1 MEKKMMAQRYYFN
14 EIITLAK
21 ANGRQDLVDF
31 AEYRIEILNR
41 KSSNKKPTKTQV
53 ENEGY
58 KNAIRSA
65 LATVD
70 NGVTVT
76 ELQRLDD
83 TLGTLSN
90 QRVSAL
96 LRQMVEVGEVVK
108 TIDKKKSYFS
118 LAVANEADGE

>member
-1 MEKKMMAQRYYFN
+1 MANRMTQRDYFN
-14 EIITLAK
+14 EIIALAK

-31 AEYRIEILNR
+31 AENRIEVLDR
-41 KSSNKKPTKTQV
+41 KTSNKKPTKTQA

-76 ELQRLDD
+76 ELQELDD

-96 LRQMVEVGEVVK
+96 LRQMVKAGEVVK
-108 TIDKKKSYFS
+108 TVEKKKSHFS
-118 LAVANEADGE
+118 LAVANEVEGE

>member
-1 MEKKMMAQRYYFN
+1 MANRMTQRDYFN
-14 EIITLAK
+14 EIIALAK

-31 AEYRIEILNR
+31 AENRIEVLDR
-41 KSSNKKPTKTQV
+41 KTSNKKPTKTQA

-76 ELQRLDD
+76 ELQGLDD

-108 TIDKKKSYFS
+108 TVEKKKSRFS
-118 LAVANEADGE
+118 LAVANEVEGE